1 MKLTTLAIGLAC
13 SLSSA
18 IALSADPIN
27 VSSSGSVI
35 GDNVLY
41 SIGGG
46 NAVTMGSAGNMDSIS
61 VGGGWN
67 TNLICGNMSLS
78 TTLENQ
84 LNGAT
89 SGFKNIMSSV
99 VQSAT
104 SAVASL
110 PALILQRAN
119 PALYNLITN
128 GILQARLDFDRS
140 KAPAAPLAK
149 RWRISPVTKWAG
161 ASLLKVRL

>member
-1 MKLTTLAIGLAC
+1 
-13 SLSSA
+13 
-18 IALSADPIN
+18 
-27 VSSSGSVI
+27 
-35 GDNVLY
+35 
-41 SIGGG
+41 
-46 NAVTMGSAGNMDSIS
+46 
-61 VGGGWN
+61 
-67 TNLICGNMSLS
+67 
-78 TTLENQ
+78 
-84 LNGAT
+84 
-89 SGFKNIMSSV
+89 V

-140 KAPAAPLAK
+140 KGTCRAIGE

-161 ASLLKVRL
+161 QAC

>member
-89 SGFKNIMSSV
+89 SGFKNIMSSWYR
-99 VQSAT
+99 AP
-104 SAVASL
+104 
-110 PALILQRAN
+110 PAPWLRC
-119 PALYNLITN
+119 
-128 GILQARLDFDRS
+128 RH
-140 KAPAAPLAK
+140 
-149 RWRISPVTKWAG
+149 
-161 ASLLKVRL
+161 

>member
-128 GILQARLDFDRS
+128 GILQARLTS
-140 KAPAAPLAK
+140 TAPKAPAAPLAK

>member
-119 PALYNLITN
+119 PALYNLIT
-128 GILQARLDFDRS
+128 
-140 KAPAAPLAK
+140 
-149 RWRISPVTKWAG
+149 
-161 ASLLKVRL
+161 